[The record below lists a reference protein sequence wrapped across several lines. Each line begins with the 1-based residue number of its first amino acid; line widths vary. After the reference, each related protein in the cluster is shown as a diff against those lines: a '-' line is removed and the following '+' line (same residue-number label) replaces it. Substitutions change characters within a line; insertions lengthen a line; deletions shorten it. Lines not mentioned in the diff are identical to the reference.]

1 MAAVVPWLTKIGV
14 ALGFTGTTATVVG
27 SITVASTALSVY
39 SSVAAMR
46 QLKGLKTAESSSGR
60 DITTRSTVE
69 AVKTVYGTALCS
81 GPVTFVHAEDG
92 VLYEQIALTAHEVE
106 SITDVYFSNEKI
118 QTSDI
123 DSSGNVTGGTFG
135 PDADG
140 NTIAIIKRY
149 LGTSDQTADSNFTSL
164 SEYPDTSRGRGI
176 AYLSIKCVLTAES
189 QKTWDEQG
197 APSQVRALVKGKKD
211 IYDPRLDSN
220 YLTNPATTNSSYQ
233 AWTDNP
239 ALCIADFLMSNL
251 GLAVP
256 ASKIDWASI
265 YAAANYCDVSVTQPD
280 SSGASTTGK
289 RFTANG
295 VVWGTDSAKT
305 SLDALCSSCN
315 GTVIYSSGKYYL
327 DVGYSASVLSLDESD
342 LAGPAEVSTAFSRN
356 DRFNTIKATYVSKD
370 ENYKRSEMPRAQIAS
385 AVTRDN
391 SLVLEKEI
399 HLPFTDTSVEAQRIA
414 NKLIQQSDMQ
424 TVVTLP
430 LNFTGTNV
438 RPGDRISLTLDEFS
452 WSSKVF
458 VCTQWTYDVNGV
470 QLVLRED
477 SSSAYSDPALS
488 WYSTVSS
495 DGVITPSFPG
505 VPNPTSLTATSVI
518 DGIELNWVAPS
529 NSEQFTE
536 ISVFASPSSAW
547 ASAVKIGQG
556 RMTSFLHDASTEADP
571 LTTAGTTRYYWV
583 RAQRY
588 TGTDASSVSVRNPN
602 NDTSTITASVG
613 TNDPNFSD
621 VVDNIGTL
629 NAPTNLV
636 LTETTTLS
644 NDGTVLPAILAQWTA
659 SAGSTASYLSY
670 YNVEYKK
677 TSTNQIDY
685 GGVAD
690 AYTSTLDYGSVATTA
705 TTEYDY
711 GSVTET
717 VPGAST
723 VWSAF
728 ASGDVA
734 TTIAGL
740 DPLEEYTVRVRGV
753 TRTGTVSS
761 YLEGTITLQGD
772 QTAPGPPTSVTATGE
787 FQQIELNFTLPSAG
801 DFDRV
806 QILMNTVDNRATATL
821 AMETRNNTAVIA
833 GLPNDELRYFWL
845 RALDRSANASNY
857 TSVVS
862 ATTIKIAMSDF
873 TQAVVDEFAAGN
885 AFGIEPVSSLPASGD
900 HTGQVKL
907 LLGSGG
913 SSDTL
918 YVWDGSA
925 WSTQLYTAS
934 QTSPGS
940 VTAASFAAGV
950 EPIGTVSS
958 LPTPSGYTG
967 PSIVFLTTDGKLYRY
982 TSGAWTAQVAAPDL
996 SGTLPDGVFSTTNQ
1010 PVRVVSAL
1018 TDVSSPVTG
1027 QVVYLSTDDKL
1038 YRYTGSSWTNSVSA
1052 ADLNDQVNL
1061 NTQVTG
1067 ELQTINANSALIN
1080 SNISINSD
1088 GTLSGAGSGQVTLTD
1103 LGAGTLAAKD
1113 TVNLASEVTGIL
1125 AEASAAA
1132 GLKNSGIS
1140 INADGTL
1147 TGASTDGGA
1156 VSLSGLNAGALATL
1170 DTISETLIDD
1180 NAITTGKIAASAIE
1194 ASKINVN
1201 EVFADEAVVGKIV
1214 TESVTAV
1221 NIKTVLVSTNRLSA
1235 DQILANT
1242 ITATEI
1248 AAGTITSDQIQA
1260 RSILA
1265 GDLVAG
1271 TLTASEMN
1279 VSSLFADEGVIGQL
1293 RTSLLTADFITVGI
1307 GDFEFI
1313 TANNL
1318 FANSVT
1324 TAAIATDSVTANEI
1338 SVTNLAAISAD
1349 LGTITAGSIQA
1360 GIISGGTLNTARLN
1374 IDGVTLS
1381 SDGAGKLIIKSG
1393 GVDTGQLKNSAV
1405 TTDKVNDN
1413 AINADKISVTS
1424 LSAISADMGTITAGS
1439 IQAELITAGTLSASR
1454 LNIDGVTLENDGG
1467 QLIIKGGGVDTT
1479 QLADGAVTDVKIG
1492 SLSADKIN
1500 TGSLSA
1506 DYIQIDDVTLDT
1518 DGSGNLIIKTDGV
1531 GSTQLATDSV
1541 GSDQIA
1547 NNGVGTNQLADNAV
1561 TDAKVSA
1568 LDASSITTGQLAA
1581 ARIDVDTLQVKY
1593 FADATAKIYNH
1604 ADNAVPLTVYG
1615 QGTYVPTSGLTSNRA
1630 YGSYA
1635 TTTVSEVRSGGRYI
1649 ALLNGIFGDCNGF
1662 TLQVKNGSGSWVTA
1676 AGGPTTISL
1685 NFGTYRP
1692 NTYVYSG
1699 TTSLSGSDETVSF
1712 RLKGTNSSN
1721 HWYEVYLSAW
1731 VWNSG

>member
-1 MAAVVPWLTKIGV
+1 VAAVVPWLTKIGI

-69 AVKTVYGTALCS
+69 AVKTVYGTALVS

-123 DSSGNVTGGTFG
+123 DSFGDVTGGTFG

-140 NTIAIIKRY
+140 NTIATIKRY

-295 VVWGTDSAKT
+295 VVWGTDTAKT

-315 GTVIYSSGKYYL
+315 GTVIYSGGKYYL
-327 DVGYSASVLSLDESD
+327 DVGYSAPVLSLDESD

-438 RPGDRISLTLDEFS
+438 RPGDRVSLTLDEFS

-518 DGIELNWVAPS
+518 DGIELNWIAPS
-529 NSEQFTE
+529 NSEQYTE
-536 ISVFASPSSAW
+536 ISVFASPNSAW

-602 NDTSTITASVG
+602 NDTSTITASSG

-659 SAGSTASYLSY
+659 SAGSTASYISY
-670 YNVEYKK
+670 YGVEYKK

-711 GSVTET
+711 GSVTES

-821 AMETRNNTAVIA
+821 AMETRNNNAVIA
-833 GLPNDELRYFWL
+833 GLPNDALRYFWL
-845 RALDRSANASNY
+845 RALDRSDNASNY
-857 TSVVS
+857 TTVVS
-862 ATTIKIAMSDF
+862 ATTIKIGMSDF

-918 YVWDGSA
+918 YVWDGSE

-940 VTAASFAAGV
+940 VTAASFASGV

-958 LPTPSGYTG
+958 LPAPSGYDG
-967 PSIVFLTTDGKLYRY
+967 PSVVFLTTDGKLYRY

-1010 PVRVVSAL
+1010 PVRVVAAL

-1140 INADGTL
+1140 INSDGTL
-1147 TGASTDGGA
+1147 TGAGGGQ
-1156 VSLSGLNAGALATL
+1156 VSLSGLNAGDLAAL
-1170 DTISETLIDD
+1170 DTISSTQIDD

-1201 EVFADEAVVGKIV
+1201 EVFADSAVVSKIV

-1221 NIKTVLVSTNRLSA
+1221 NIKAVLVSTNRLSA

-1248 AAGTITSDQIQA
+1248 AVGTLTSDQIQA

-1279 VSSLFADEGVIGQL
+1279 VSSVFSDSGVIGQL
-1293 RTSLLTADFITVGI
+1293 RTSLLTADYITAGI

-1313 TANNL
+1313 QSDNVAAN
-1318 FANSVT
+1318 A
-1324 TAAIATDSVTANEI
+1324 
-1338 SVTNLAAISAD
+1338 
-1349 LGTITAGSIQA
+1349 ITAG
-1360 GIISGGTLNTARLN
+1360 
-1374 IDGVTLS
+1374 
-1381 SDGAGKLIIKSG
+1381 K
-1393 GVDTGQLKNSAV
+1393 
-1405 TTDKVNDN
+1405 
-1413 AINADKISVTS
+1413 INVSS

-1439 IQAELITAGTLSASR
+1439 ITANLITSGTLNTDRLNIDGVTLDTDGSGQLIIKSDGVGTNQIADDAVTDAKVSALSAASITTGTLSTSR
-1454 LNIDGVTLENDGG
+1454 LNIDGVTLDTDGSGQLIIKSAGVGTIQIADDAVTDAKVSNLSAASITTGVLNTSRLNIDGVTLDTDGSGQLIIKSDGVGTTQIADDAVTDAKVSALSAASITTGTLNTDRLNIDGVTIDTDGSG
-1467 QLIIKGGGVDTT
+1467 QLIIKGGGVGTT
-1479 QLADGAVTDVKIG
+1479 
-1492 SLSADKIN
+1492 
-1500 TGSLSA
+1500 
-1506 DYIQIDDVTLDT
+1506 
-1518 DGSGNLIIKTDGV
+1518 
-1531 GSTQLATDSV
+1531 
-1541 GSDQIA
+1541 
-1547 NNGVGTNQLADNAV
+1547 QLADNAV
-1561 TDAKVSA
+1561 TDAKVSNLA
-1568 LDASSITTGQLAA
+1568 ASSITTGQLNS

-1593 FADATAKIYNH
+1593 FADTTAQIYNH

-1615 QGTYVPTSGLTSNRA
+1615 QGTYVPTSGLTTNRA

-1721 HWYEVYLSAW
+1721 HWYAVYLSAW